1 MSRGE
6 RRAFVAVIIY
16 ILSTAGL
23 GLFVFFLFAW
33 WVVPLV
39 VIGALALW
47 SLGWTLQQKWM
58 PVWAVRLWMWHNK
71 VDRRY
76 ESTLREL
83 VPPLSTRQLRDVPSA
98 LAIISFYRYER
109 IYGFDS
115 LVLAGII
122 ARVQR
127 SPAVSLGD
135 EVRFCLQAMYE
146 RKNGYWRPAPQSLE
160 AWLTRAAKLRADGVA
175 LDTVL
180 TYFRQLP
187 ADDALS
193 AMENGIPIEYVVH
206 T

>member
-16 ILSTAGL
+16 IISTAGL
-23 GLFVFFLFAW
+23 GLLTFFLFAW

-47 SLGWTLQQKWM
+47 SLGWALRQKWM
-58 PVWAVRLWMWHNK
+58 PVWTVRLWMRRNK

-76 ESTLREL
+76 KNTLLEL
-83 VPPLSTRQLRDVPSA
+83 VPPLKTRQLRDAPST
-98 LAIISFYRYER
+98 LSIISFYRHDR
-109 IYGFDS
+109 MYGFDS
-115 LVLAGII
+115 SVLADII

-146 RKNGYWRPAPQSLE
+146 RKDNYWRPAPRSLE
-160 AWLTRAAKLRADGVA
+160 AWLVRAAKLRAEGVA

-187 ADDALS
+187 AEDALS

>member
-6 RRAFVAVIIY
+6 RRAFVAVIIH

-23 GLFVFFLFAW
+23 GLGGFFLFGW
-33 WVVPLV
+33 WAAPLIVV
-39 VIGALALW
+39 AAFALW
-47 SLGWTLQQKWM
+47 SLGWVLRQKWL
-58 PVWAVRLWMWHNK
+58 PVWSVYLWMRRNH

-76 ESTLREL
+76 KTTLLDL
-83 VPPLSTRQLRDVPSA
+83 VPPLKTRQLRDVPST
-98 LAIISFYRYER
+98 LGIISFYRHSR
-109 IYGFDS
+109 MYGFDS
-115 LVLAGII
+115 SVLADII

-127 SPAVSLGD
+127 STAVSLGD

-146 RKNGYWRPAPQSLE
+146 RKDNYWRPAPRSLE
-160 AWLTRAAKLRADGVA
+160 TWLVRAAKLREEGVP
-175 LDTVL
+175 LDTLL

-187 ADDALS
+187 AENALS

>member
-23 GLFVFFLFAW
+23 GLGGFFLFGW
-33 WVVPLV
+33 WAAPLIVVAAFA
-39 VIGALALW
+39 IW
-47 SLGWTLQQKWM
+47 SLGWVLRQKWL
-58 PVWAVRLWMWHNK
+58 PVWSVYLWMRRNH

-76 ESTLREL
+76 KTTLLDL
-83 VPPLSTRQLRDVPSA
+83 VPPLKTRQLRDAPST
-98 LAIISFYRYER
+98 LGIISFYRHSR
-109 IYGFDS
+109 MYGFDS
-115 LVLAGII
+115 SVLAEII

-127 SPAVSLGD
+127 STAVSLGD

-146 RKNGYWRPAPQSLE
+146 RKDNYWRPAPRSLE
-160 AWLTRAAKLRADGVA
+160 TWLVRAAKLRDEGVP
-175 LDTVL
+175 LDTLL

-187 ADDALS
+187 AEDALS